1 MAEQNKVR
9 IAVEAVLQN
18 YADIIKQVKD
28 AIQKGLVVD
37 GKDLGLDKI
46 EKKLGKATNIF
57 SMGEVPG
64 ALKETINYI
73 KQIQTQVLNLFSTIS
88 VEAGGASNNLAE
100 LTKKLDAA
108 KAAQEKAQQALTT
121 AENRF
126 RVDKT
131 GQAHYSKQY
140 AEQLYKESGG
150 KTALPKTATAYSY
163 AKELLKEGKTNV
175 LSQLGWSVDKEG
187 KLTENLTNVQKA
199 YNDTL
204 EPLKQVVEEAN
215 KLVKAVEA
223 QLKEERANV
232 QIPTVEGDPGEK
244 FNPQPLLEA
253 NTKAIKNL
261 GTAQEEQAK
270 HNQQVAD
277 AAKKAND
284 ELEENKTKTEQA
296 TDATNK
302 NTNAVSRA
310 VSTFFGY
317 QMVLRQLRKL
327 WNEAIRTV
335 RELDK
340 QLTNQAIVTGMT
352 REETWQLVSTYQDL
366 AAATGLAQTTIA
378 AVTTEYL
385 RQGES
390 LADALTLTKAAA
402 AAATVAGISAQD
414 SVKYLTTA
422 VHGFRLE
429 AEDALGVSDKF
440 AALAAQAATN
450 YEDLAIALSK
460 VASQASLAGMSMDYT
475 LALLTTGLD
484 VTQEA
489 PESIG
494 TALKTII
501 ARMREISDY
510 GKTLED
516 GIDINQVE
524 DGLAAVGIK
533 LRDTEG
539 ELRST
544 QDVLDE
550 LGKKW
555 KDLSKNQQA
564 AVAKALAG
572 TRQQSRLVAI
582 LENYDK
588 VLDYQEVAMNSI
600 GATTAQ
606 QMTYLTGMEAAIN
619 RLQNAYQSLIE
630 QVVNSDAVIGVVNTL
645 TSLLNQLGKFL
656 NTFGGKASFFTLIPT
671 LLLRSKAFT
680 SKIRDDFL
688 AIVNAA
694 KQMTGQFEKSKEES
708 EEIKNNMTSASQGQ
722 PSGDKK
728 TTNGRGLRIANGI
741 SAAVTGAMMIAG
753 WVQEIVNQAK
763 DGMKEVVS
771 ATIEEGNRIQAQ
783 IYTNTK
789 TMTTLNSLTKSL
801 SKLDDQVI
809 KSSDDLK
816 EMNDLRTQLIDELG
830 LDPNGRYSNQMLQ
843 DRALAETTRLEKEN
857 QKLVGELSDTLLKA
871 GGGGNAWQ
879 IIGNIAMKTGSG
891 AGVGA
896 MAGSA
901 IPAGWGTAVGAI
913 VGGVAGLVTGI
924 VEESIAAAQR
934 NDAIKQIEELSKTD
948 EGVNQ
953 LRTLLNY
960 VYTRQDG
967 LTDEQELNVRSSYA
981 GLISILSGEQINA
994 LLKQFD
1000 YNATAVSDAL
1010 NNALANSVDAVNILN
1025 DESAKY
1031 VDKTAAVVE
1040 VYQQMQSVAP
1050 ELAEAFASMYGTYLS
1065 LNDILG
1071 PSVAL
1076 LDEYKWNLSAV
1087 NNLINILGEDKA
1099 KVAIDALGAAL
1110 ATAGDKTEALTA
1122 AVDGW
1127 SNEAKLAAAEMI
1139 SGYTMQDL
1147 ADLQTSGSN
1156 KIKTFRETQA
1166 KWSSMSA
1173 SERRSFIDDNEMFFN
1188 IPGAR
1193 EAWNSGGDISQFL
1206 AQYRA
1211 GLQEQLSSEIGDKIS
1226 ALILEISAAQAAG
1239 DEERVTSLKRN
1250 LAELEDQ
1257 AEEINHMFDLSL
1269 TDVVDKQNQQI
1280 SKLKEMYKEQ
1290 EEALT
1295 ESLEKR
1301 REAYQKYFDAL
1312 EQTERIEEYATSR
1325 DQIIDAISRVSAGT
1339 DANSRNKLR
1348 DLQKQLKQLEE
1359 NEAKNRREEARQAVL
1374 ENIDDQISQIEE
1386 QFDKLLNNNVEL
1398 LNSMDE
1404 NTHMQYLAYLA
1415 SQGKTPEEIKL
1426 IEQEMADLLKGRWS
1440 ATGNDYFGQNAAQIT
1455 NPSVTTVDTSN
1466 NTTSFTVN
1474 ANGQSETV
1482 QLTNTQMRSLL
1493 ESMFNELTRMTGK
1506 TFALAKGV

>member
-18 YADIIKQVKD
+18 YDDIVKEVKD

-37 GKDLGLDKI
+37 SKDLGLDKI
-46 EKKLGKATNIF
+46 EKRLGKATNIF
-57 SMGEVPG
+57 NMGEVPG

-73 KQIQTQVLNLFSTIS
+73 KQLQPLILNLFSTIS

-100 LTKKLDAA
+100 LTKKLDEARI
-108 KAAQEKAQQALTT
+108 AQEKAQQALTT
-121 AENRF
+121 AENKF
-126 RVDKT
+126 RIDKA
-131 GQAHYSKQY
+131 GQVHYSKQY

-150 KTALPKTATAYSY
+150 KAVLPKTATAYSY
-163 AKELLKEGKTNV
+163 AKELLKEGKTDV

-187 KLTENLTNVQKA
+187 KLTENLTDVQKA

-215 KLVKAVEA
+215 KLVQAVES
-223 QLKEERANV
+223 QLKEERADV
-232 QIPTVEGDPGEK
+232 QIPTVEGDPGDK
-244 FNPQPLLEA
+244 YNPQNSLEKL
-253 NTKAIKNL
+253 TKSIENL
-261 GTAQEEQAK
+261 DVAKEEQAK
-270 HNQQVAD
+270 HEQQVAD

-284 ELEENKTKTEQA
+284 AIEENKTANEKA
-296 TDATNK
+296 TDATNT

-366 AAATGLAQTTIA
+366 ADATGLAQTTIA

-402 AAATVAGISAQD
+402 AAATVAGISAED

-429 AEDALGVSDKF
+429 AEDALSVSDKF

-588 VLDYQEVAMNSI
+588 VVDYQEVAMNSI

-630 QVVNSDAVIGVVNTL
+630 QIVNSDAVIGVI
-645 TSLLNQLGKFL
+645 
-656 NTFGGKASFFTLIPT
+656 NTFTKVLETLSKYFNTIGGKVSIFTMIPA
-671 LLLRSKAFT
+671 LLLRSSAFLDKMKNVFENLRLIAKDITRETAQQLENKRAEENVARQEFTDQQKRNASSDSFQKFSKKAST
-680 SKIRDDFL
+680 VLSW
-688 AIVNAA
+688 
-694 KQMTGQFEKSKEES
+694 
-708 EEIKNNMTSASQGQ
+708 
-722 PSGDKK
+722 
-728 TTNGRGLRIANGI
+728 
-741 SAAVTGAMMIAG
+741 VTIGAMAIGIVEEVVRQFTEG
-753 WVQEIVNQAK
+753 WKEIVSDTVA
-763 DGMKEVVS
+763 
-771 ATIEEGNRIQAQ
+771 EGNRIQAE

-801 SKLDDQVI
+801 DKLDKQVI
-809 KSSDDLK
+809 KSADDLK
-816 EMNDLRTQLIDELG
+816 EMNDVRTQLIEELK
-830 LDPNGRYSNQMLQ
+830 LDSTAASSFSNQMLR
-843 DRALAETTRLEKEN
+843 DRALAENTRLEEKN
-857 QKLVGELSDTLLKA
+857 QKLIGELNDTLLKA
-871 GGGGNAWQ
+871 SFGWQ
-879 IIGNIAMKTGSG
+879 ELGESFLASHVSAG
-891 AGVGA
+891 AGVVSGIGA
-896 MAGSA
+896 GVPGM
-901 IPAGWGTAVGAI
+901 V
-913 VGGVAGLVTGI
+913 VGGIIGGLSVMAPAVVKFFQGI
-924 VEESIAAAQR
+924 
-934 NDAIKQIEELSKTD
+934 DARRKIEELSKTD
-948 EGVNQ
+948 EGAAQ

-981 GLISILSGEQINA
+981 GLTSIMSGEQIYKLLQQYDNNITEVSLAINRA
-994 LLKQFD
+994 LIG
-1000 YNATAVSDAL
+1000 SI
-1010 NNALANSVDAVNILN
+1010 DAVNILN
-1025 DESAKY
+1025 NESASY
-1031 VDKTAAVVE
+1031 VEKTDAVVE
-1040 VYQQMQSVAP
+1040 LYQKMQSVAP
-1050 ELAEAFASMYGTYLS
+1050 EVAEAFASLYGTYLD
-1065 LNDILG
+1065 LHHILG

-1076 LDEYKWNLSAV
+1076 LDDYKWNLTAV

-1099 KVAIDALGAAL
+1099 KAGIDALGAAL

-1166 KWSSMSA
+1166 KWGSMSA

-1211 GLQEQLSSEIGDKIS
+1211 GLQEQLSSEIADKIS

-1250 LAELEDQ
+1250 LEELKDQ

-1269 TDVVDKQNQQI
+1269 ADVVDKQNQQI
-1280 SKLKEMYKEQ
+1280 SKLKEMYKAQ

-1295 ESLEKR
+1295 QSLEKR
-1301 REAYQKYFDAL
+1301 REAYEKYFDAL

-1359 NEAKNRREEARQAVL
+1359 DEAKNRREEARQAVL

-1386 QFDKLLNNNVEL
+1386 RFDKLLNNNVEL

-1415 SQGKTPEEIKL
+1415 SQGRTPEEIQL

-1440 ATGNDYFGQNAAQIT
+1440 ATGNNYFGQNVAQVT
-1455 NPSVTTVDTSN
+1455 TPSVTNVENSSANTSLTIN
-1466 NTTSFTVN
+1466 S
-1474 ANGQSETV
+1474 NGQNETI
-1482 QLTNTQMRSLL
+1482 QLTNKQTRSLL
-1493 ESMFNELTRMTGK
+1493 DAMFNELSKLTGR
-1506 TFALAKGV
+1506 TFAFAKGV